1 MLQKYEKP
9 RENGNLL
16 PVFREHFKTTSKI
29 VKDKSNRVG
38 LHAKIAESLP
48 VFCKDSTT
56 SRRSQIF
63 LSVAALE
70 YLGKVRDTDKS
81 GGAKRIYSRFV
92 EAKNRKR
99 NEGTNDSSM
108 IGAVLPGCGSVK
120 IQRASVEDALCIKR
134 NRIFR
139 LFSESG
145 PADDSFRPCDPKT
158 FVSPNALHLF
168 LLGEKVFHLV
178 VGDDALFEDV
188 CTGFVG
194 FHHFDTFGEL
204 FARTGFQRC
213 DYFLCHGSSLF
224 NFSVNGY
231 PLENRIVLLALH
243 SVGRVFL
250 VLGRDVPRH
259 AGQTAFLLF
268 RAFENHLDP
277 IAFLCHFGFCLRIN
291 TAIWERRPL

>member
-213 DYFLCHGSSLF
+213 DYFLCHIALKLF
-224 NFSVNGY
+224 DFTMNGH
-231 PLENRIVLLALH
+231 LLQERIVLLALQT
-243 SVGRVFL
+243 VGGVFL
-250 VLGRDVPRH
+250 VLGRDV
-259 AGQTAFLLF
+259 AGHSRNTASFLF
-268 RAFENHLDP
+268 RAFENHLHSV
-277 IAFLCHFGFCLRIN
+277 AFLCHLSLEF
-291 TAIWERRPL
+291 

>member
-168 LLGEKVFHLV
+168 LLGEKSFTWSLAMMPSLKMYAPVLSDFTILIHLV
-178 VGDDALFEDV
+178 NCLPVPV
-188 CTGFVG
+188 
-194 FHHFDTFGEL
+194 
-204 FARTGFQRC
+204 
-213 DYFLCHGSSLF
+213 
-224 NFSVNGY
+224 FSV
-231 PLENRIVLLALH
+231 ATT
-243 SVGRVFL
+243 F
-250 VLGRDVPRH
+250 
-259 AGQTAFLLF
+259 F
-268 RAFENHLDP
+268 
-277 IAFLCHFGFCLRIN
+277 
-291 TAIWERRPL
+291 AI